1 MAYDGLMASPTV
13 ALLEPEILELVRD
26 GKYRDLRESLR
37 QFDHADV
44 AEMLE
49 DLIDQEW
56 VAEAAIAY
64 RVLPREDASEVFAHL
79 EAEDQ
84 ETLIGELGAERAWR
98 VIESLDPD
106 DRVKILD
113 ELPVEVA
120 RRILRKL
127 TPESRRETQAILGY
141 PAETVG
147 RMMTPDYVKVRR
159 GSTVKQAM
167 AQVRRYGKDAETI
180 NWVYVV
186 DADGALVD
194 DLHIRPLILADP
206 ETDLEDL
213 LDGRFITLNAM
224 DDREEAVRLMGR
236 HDRSAM
242 PVVDGL
248 GLLVGI
254 VTYDDI
260 ADVAEIEATEDIHK
274 LGGLE
279 ALDAPYLATGLGEM
293 LRKRAGWLAGLF
305 MMQLLTIAVMGFFD
319 EALEKAVILALFV
332 PLIVS
337 SGGNT
342 GTQAASL
349 LVRALALDHVVPGD
363 WKRVLGREVVT
374 GLVLGTLLGVLG
386 LFTVVGCD
394 LVGLA
399 ETEFPWRVG
408 FVVGTA
414 VVGIVLWGSL
424 AGSALPLVMQ
434 KLGLD
439 PAASSSPLVATI
451 MDVSGL
457 TIYFVVAVIVLTGT
471 LL

>member
-1 MAYDGLMASPTV
+1 MPSPTV
-13 ALLEPEILELVRD
+13 QLLEPEVIELIVE
-26 GKYRDLRESLR
+26 GKYRELREVLR
-37 QFDHADV
+37 QLDHADI
-44 AEMLE
+44 AEFLS
-49 DLIDQEW
+49 DLIEEQGA
-56 VAEAAIAY
+56 AEAAIAY

-79 EAEDQ
+79 DSDEQ
-84 ETLIGELGAERAWR
+84 ETLIGELGAERAVR

-106 DRVKILD
+106 DRAKILD
-113 ELPVEVA
+113 ELPVEVT
-120 RRILRKL
+120 RRIIRRL

-141 PAETVG
+141 PAESVG
-147 RMMTPDYVKVRR
+147 RLMTPDYVKIRKAW
-159 GSTVKQAM
+159 TVGQAM
-167 AQVRRYGKDAETI
+167 AQIRRYGKDAETI
-180 NWVYVV
+180 NWIYVV
-186 DADGALVD
+186 DEHGELVD
-194 DLHIRPLILADP
+194 DIHIRTLLLADP
-206 ETDLEDL
+206 DTPVEELM
-213 LDGRFITLNAM
+213 DGRFITLNAM
-224 DDREEAVRLMGR
+224 DDREEAVRLMAR

-248 GLLVGI
+248 GLLIGI

-279 ALDAPYLATGLGEM
+279 ALDAPYLSTRLVEM
-293 LRKRAGWLAGLF
+293 LKKRAGWLAGLF

-319 EALEKAVILALFV
+319 GALEKAVILALFV

-349 LVRALALDHVVPGD
+349 LVRALALDHVEPGD
-363 WKRVLGREVVT
+363 WRKVLGREVVT
-374 GLVLGTLLGVLG
+374 GLVLGTLLGALG
-386 LFTVVGCD
+386 LATVVGCD

-399 ETEFPWRVG
+399 ESAYPWRVG

-414 VVGIVLWGSL
+414 VVGIVLWGSI
-424 AGSALPLVMQ
+424 AGSALPLLMQ
-434 KLGLD
+434 RIGLD

-457 TIYFVVAVIVLTGT
+457 TIYFAVAVVVLRGT

>member
-1 MAYDGLMASPTV
+1 MASPTV
-13 ALLEPEILELVRD
+13 QLLEPEIVELIRA
-26 GKYRDLRESLR
+26 GAYRDLRESLR
-37 QFDHADV
+37 QFDHADI
-44 AEMLE
+44 AEMLA
-49 DLIDQEW
+49 DLIATEET
-56 VAEAAIAY
+56 AEAALAY

-79 EAEDQ
+79 DADEQ
-84 ETLIGELGAERAWR
+84 EVLIGELGAERAVR
-98 VIESLDPD
+98 VIEGLDPD
-106 DRVKILD
+106 DRAKILD
-113 ELPVEVA
+113 ELPVEVT

-127 TPESRRETQAILGY
+127 TPESRKETQAILGY
-141 PAETVG
+141 PAESVG
-147 RMMTPDYVKVRR
+147 RLMTPDYVKVRQ
-159 GSTVKQAM
+159 GSSVGAAM
-167 AQVRRYGKDAETI
+167 AQIRRYGKDAETI

-186 DADGALVD
+186 DKDGTLVD
-194 DLHIRPLILADP
+194 DIHIRPLVLADP
-206 ETDLEDL
+206 ELPLEDL
-213 LDGRFITLNAM
+213 LDGRFTTLNAM
-224 DDREEAVRLMGR
+224 DDREEAVRLMAR

-279 ALDAPYLATGLGEM
+279 ALDAPYLKTRLVEM

-349 LVRALALDHVVPGD
+349 IVRALALEHVSPGD
-363 WKRVLGREVVT
+363 WKKVITREIVT
-374 GLVLGTLLGVLG
+374 GLVLGSLLGVLG
-386 LFTVVGCD
+386 LITVVGCNW
-394 LVGLA
+394 VGLA
-399 ETEFPWRVG
+399 ETELPWRVG

-414 VVGIVLWGSL
+414 VVGIVLWGSI
-424 AGSALPLVMQ
+424 AGSALPLFMQ
-434 KLGLD
+434 RFGLD

-457 TIYFVVAVIVLTGT
+457 TIYFAVAVVVLTGT

>member
-1 MAYDGLMASPTV
+1 MASPTV

-26 GKYRDLRESLR
+26 GKYRELRVSLR
-37 QFDHADV
+37 QFDHADI
-44 AEMLE
+44 AEMLGG
-49 DLIDQEW
+49 LIEQEW
-56 VAEAAIAY
+56 LAEAAIAY
-64 RVLPREDASEVFAHL
+64 RVLPRADAAEVFAAL
-79 EAEDQ
+79 EADEQ
-84 ETLIGELGAERAWR
+84 EELIGEFGAERAWR
-98 VIESLDPD
+98 VVESLDPD
-106 DRVKILD
+106 DRARLLD
-113 ELPVEVA
+113 ELPVEVT

-159 GSTVKQAM
+159 GSTVGEALT
-167 AQVRRYGKDAETI
+167 QVRRFGQDAETI
-180 NWVYVV
+180 NWIYVV
-186 DADGALVD
+186 DDEGELVD
-194 DLHIRPLILADP
+194 DIHIRPLVLAEP
-206 ETDLEDL
+206 GTALEGL
-213 LDGRFITLNAM
+213 LDGRFTTLNVM
-224 DDREEAVRLMGR
+224 DDREEAVRQMAR

-279 ALDAPYLATGLGEM
+279 ALDAPYLKTRLGEM

-305 MMQLLTIAVMGFFD
+305 LMQLLTIAVMGFFD
-319 EALEKAVILALFV
+319 EQLDKAVILALFV

-349 LVRALALDHVVPGD
+349 LVRALALDHVEPGD

-374 GLVLGTLLGVLG
+374 GLVLGSLLGVLG

-394 LVGLA
+394 FVGIA
-399 ETEFPWRVG
+399 ESDYPWRVG
-408 FVVGTA
+408 FVVGTS

-434 KLGLD
+434 KLRLD

-457 TIYFVVAVIVLTGT
+457 TIYFTIAVIVLSGN

>member
-1 MAYDGLMASPTV
+1 MASPTV
-13 ALLEPEILELVRD
+13 QLLEPEIVELIRS
-26 GKYRDLRESLR
+26 GEYRELRESLR

-44 AEMLE
+44 AEMLA
-49 DLIDQEW
+49 DLIEQGET
-56 VAEAAIAY
+56 AEAALAY

-79 EAEDQ
+79 DADEQ
-84 ETLIGELGAERAWR
+84 ERLIGELGAERAVR

-113 ELPVEVA
+113 ELPVEVT

-127 TPESRRETQAILGY
+127 TPESRKETQAILGY
-141 PAETVG
+141 PPESVG
-147 RMMTPDYVKVRR
+147 RLMTPDYVKVRR
-159 GSTVKQAM
+159 GSSVGAAM
-167 AQVRRYGKDAETI
+167 AQVRRYGQDAETI

-186 DADGALVD
+186 DADGMLVD
-194 DLHIRPLILADP
+194 DIHIRPLVLADP
-206 ETDLEDL
+206 ERPLEEL
-213 LDGRFITLNAM
+213 LDGRFTTLNAV
-224 DDREEAVRLMGR
+224 DDREEAVRMMAR
-236 HDRSAM
+236 YDRSAM

-248 GLLVGI
+248 GLLIGI
-254 VTYDDI
+254 VTYDDV

-279 ALDAPYLATGLGEM
+279 ALDAPYLKTRLVEM

-349 LVRALALDHVVPGD
+349 LVRALALDHVAPGD
-363 WKRVLGREVVT
+363 WKTVLGREVVT
-374 GLVLGTLLGVLG
+374 GLVLGTLLGALG
-386 LFTVVGCD
+386 LVTVVGCD
-394 LVGLA
+394 WVGLA

-414 VVGIVLWGSL
+414 VVGIVLWGSI

-457 TIYFVVAVIVLTGT
+457 TIYFVVAVVVLTGT

>member
-1 MAYDGLMASPTV
+1 MASPTV
-13 ALLEPEILELVRD
+13 QLLEPEIVELIRA
-26 GKYRDLRESLR
+26 GSYRDLRESLR
-37 QFDHADV
+37 QFDHADI
-44 AEMLE
+44 AEMLA
-49 DLIDQEW
+49 DLIATEET
-56 VAEAAIAY
+56 AEAALAY

-79 EAEDQ
+79 DADEQ
-84 ETLIGELGAERAWR
+84 EVLIGELGAERAVR
-98 VIESLDPD
+98 VIEALDPD
-106 DRVKILD
+106 DRAKILD
-113 ELPVEVA
+113 ELPVEVT

-127 TPESRRETQAILGY
+127 TPESRKETQAILGY
-141 PAETVG
+141 PPESVG
-147 RMMTPDYVKVRR
+147 RLMTPDYVKVRR
-159 GSTVKQAM
+159 GSSVGAAM

-186 DADGALVD
+186 DQDGTLVD
-194 DLHIRPLILADP
+194 DIHIRPLVLADP
-206 ETDLEDL
+206 ETPLEDL
-213 LDGRFITLNAM
+213 LDGRFTTLNAM
-224 DDREEAVRLMGR
+224 DDREEAVRLMAR

-248 GLLVGI
+248 GLLIGI
-254 VTYDDI
+254 VTYDDV

-279 ALDAPYLATGLGEM
+279 ALDAPYLKTRLVEM

-349 LVRALALDHVVPGD
+349 IVRALALEHVAPGD
-363 WKRVLGREVVT
+363 WKKVISREVVT
-374 GLVLGTLLGVLG
+374 GLVLGSLLGVLG
-386 LFTVVGCD
+386 LITVVGCNW
-394 LVGLA
+394 VGLA
-399 ETEFPWRVG
+399 ETELPWRVG

-414 VVGIVLWGSL
+414 VVGIVLWGSI
-424 AGSALPLVMQ
+424 AGSALPLFMQ
-434 KLGLD
+434 RFGLD

-457 TIYFVVAVIVLTGT
+457 TIYFAVAVVVLTGT

>member
-1 MAYDGLMASPTV
+1 MASPTV
-13 ALLEPEILELVRD
+13 ELLEPDIVELIRE
-26 GKYRDLRESLR
+26 GRLREVREALKVL
-37 QFDHADV
+37 DHADI
-44 AEMLE
+44 AEILT
-49 DLIDQEW
+49 DLIAEKG
-56 VAEAAIAY
+56 AEEAAIAY
-64 RVLPREDASEVFAHL
+64 RVLPRMDASEVFAYL
-79 EAEDQ
+79 ESDDQ
-84 ETLIGELGAERAWR
+84 QRLIDTLGAERARR
-98 VIESLDPD
+98 VVEEMDPD
-106 DRVKILD
+106 DRARLLD
-113 ELPVEVA
+113 ELPIEVT
-120 RRILRKL
+120 RLILRSLK
-127 TPESRRETQAILGY
+127 PETRQETQAILGY
-141 PAETVG
+141 PAESVG
-147 RMMTPDYVKVRR
+147 RLMTPDYVKIRP
-159 GSTVKQAM
+159 SWTVGEAL
-167 AQVRRYGKDAETI
+167 AQVRRYGRDAEII

-186 DADGALVD
+186 DGDGKLID
-194 DLHIRPLILADP
+194 DIPIRPLLLAEP
-206 ETDLEDL
+206 ETPVRELM
-213 LDGRFITLNAM
+213 DGRFTTLRAE
-224 DDREEAVRLMGR
+224 DDREEAVRLLGK

-260 ADVAEIEATEDIHK
+260 ADVAEVEATEDIHK

-279 ALDAPYLATGLGEM
+279 ALDAPYLKTRLGEM

-305 MMQLLTIAVMGFFD
+305 MMQLLTIAVMGYFD

-349 LVRALALDHVVPGD
+349 IVRALALDHVNPGD
-363 WKRVLGREVVT
+363 WKKVISREIVT
-374 GLVLGTLLGVLG
+374 GLVLGSLLGALG
-386 LFTVVGCD
+386 LLTVVGCN

-399 ETEFPWRVG
+399 QTELPWRVG

-414 VVGIVLWGSL
+414 VVGIVLWGSI
-424 AGSALPLVMQ
+424 AGSALPLFMQ
-434 KLGLD
+434 RFGLD

-457 TIYFVVAVIVLTGT
+457 TIYFAVAVVVLTGT